1 MMLRHFQ
8 ESLREPAFWAYST
21 WLGIVTNYRRS
32 RLGVVWLI
40 MPPLLYIWGLGAFF
54 SSMSGKPLV
63 EFAAHVAIGFLVF
76 RLVTAVI
83 ADSTSVLAANQ
94 AFILD
99 GRVRI
104 TDFVLRVVAR
114 ALFYA
119 GVALPLVVAA
129 LWVYP
134 GLQAS
139 GFLWLLATLPLVL
152 LNAIWVSVVFAL
164 VGARFPDTE
173 QFIGNVFLFLFLLTP
188 IIWYAEQAPLE
199 SARGMLMRV
208 NPLFHMVEVVRAPL
222 LEGRMDLLSLKILL
236 ATTVVGWSVA
246 AIAYR
251 RYSRFV
257 PLWI

>member
-1 MMLRHFQ
+1 MMLRHFR

-32 RLGVVWLI
+32 RLGILWL
-40 MPPLLYIWGLGAFF
+40 MTPPVIYVLGLGGFF
-54 SSMSGKPLV
+54 AAMQGRPLTQ
-63 EFAAHVAIGFLVF
+63 FAAHVALGYIVF
-76 RLVTAVI
+76 RLITSVI
-83 ADSTSVLAANQ
+83 TDSTGVLAANQ

-99 GRVRI
+99 GRVRL

-119 GVALPLVVAA
+119 GVALPVVAVA

-134 GLQAS
+134 ELHAAN
-139 GFLWLLATLPLVL
+139 FTWLLATVPLVL
-152 LNAIWVSVVFAL
+152 LNAVWVSVVFAL

-188 IIWYAEQAPLE
+188 IIWYADQAPAD
-199 SARGMLMRV
+199 SPRGLLMRF
-208 NPLFHMVEVVRAPL
+208 NPLFHLIEVVRAPIL
-222 LEGRMDLLSLKILL
+222 GEPLNQFSLRVTIGM
-236 ATTVVGWSVA
+236 AASGWLVA
-246 AIAYR
+246 ALAYR
-251 RYSRFV
+251 RYARFV